1 MFERVLTLESYY
13 ADRQQKLFKSN
24 EIFSVMFVLLGFFK
38 LPFKK
43 MIFISLNM
51 LTCNTE
57 EKGELQKLYL
67 NIS

>member
-1 MFERVLTLESYY
+1 MF
-13 ADRQQKLFKSN
+13 A
-24 EIFSVMFVLLGFFK
+24 LLGFLK

-43 MIFISLNM
+43 MLFISLNM

-57 EKGELQKLYL
+57 EKRELQKLYL

>member
-1 MFERVLTLESYY
+1 
-13 ADRQQKLFKSN
+13 
-24 EIFSVMFVLLGFFK
+24 MFVLLGFFK
-38 LPFKK
+38 VTIQK

-57 EKGELQKLYL
+57 EKGELQKSYL